1 MFFQVDLQLNDTL
14 VGTSGDNYP
23 YKSYITTLL
32 SYSEDSKETFLK
44 DLEGYGTDT
53 PYLFDSTSN
62 ERAVEAAKYM
72 VRNGQEFELFGRLH
86 LDLMFQPRVIPNLT
100 DIKIKL
106 QRARDEFC
114 LMSHVTGQEY
124 KLKLLDAKFICR
136 RVKLEPSYQISL
148 ENSIKTRG
156 CKFPIQNIVVKTFNV
171 PQGASSHTL
180 NSLFTNGEVPTRAL
194 VGMTSNSAYYGNY
207 AKNPF
212 RFQTFSL
219 SFASLSFGGKT
230 YPPNGYSLN
239 FKENT
244 YIECFHKLYE
254 VFGRYPE
261 DFSFGLDREAWEN
274 RTFLIPFDLSVDE
287 CYKSSF
293 VSPKKYGSLNL
304 TLNWKDALPSIITVF
319 VFGFFDNTVHMDV
332 NRGYSLEAVH

>member
-1 MFFQVDLQLNDTL
+1 MQVDLQLNDTL
-14 VGTSGDNYP
+14 VGSSGDNYP
-23 YKSYITTLL
+23 FKSFITTLL
-32 SYSEDSKETFLK
+32 SYSIDSKVTFLK
-44 DLEGYGTDT
+44 ELEGYGTDT
-53 PYLFDSTSN
+53 PYLFDSVDN
-62 ERAVEAAKYM
+62 ERAEDAAKFM

-86 LDLMFQPRVIPNLT
+86 LDLMFQPRLIPNLT

-114 LMSHVTGQEY
+114 LMSHVADREY
-124 KLKLLDAKFICR
+124 KLKLSSAKIICR

-156 CKFPIQNIVVKTFNV
+156 CKFPVQNIVVKTFNV
-171 PQGASSHTL
+171 SKGESAHTL
-180 NSLFTNGEVPTRAL
+180 NSLFTNGEVPNRAL
-194 VGMTSNSAYYGNY
+194 VGMTLNSAYYGDY
-207 AKNPF
+207 TKNPF
-212 RFQTFSL
+212 HFQSFNL

-239 FKENT
+239 LKENY

-274 RTFLIPFDLSVDE
+274 GTFLIPFDLSVDE

-304 TLNWKDALPSIITVF
+304 SLKWASSLPDVITVF

-332 NRGYSLEAVH
+332 NRGYSLETIH